1 MVMSFGAGR
10 IVVCRERPE
19 RFLMTVGF
27 ARLPGY
33 MSTRIEVVLRRT
45 HIADA
50 RMDGSQYLLH
60 KCSVLSDR
68 IVYIG

>member
-1 MVMSFGAGR
+1 
-10 IVVCRERPE
+10 
-19 RFLMTVGF
+19 MTVGF

-45 HIADA
+45 QIADA